1 MKKLRLLIILLSLST
16 FVGCNS
22 AQKNQPEQQE
32 QKQGQPAISDE
43 VKQYLKEQ
51 GIDVSKP
58 VGPMLSTNV
67 QEAEINVDCAE
78 TLSDFLHVERY
89 NNFES
94 SMEFVDQR
102 DADIKFFNESGLHGK
117 IYRVWFIGNSY
128 YDEITDKVDIS
139 EMSDYL
145 SDASKISD
153 YVLVNCSHLGVV
165 RGWDVSDDIKVERLS
180 KILKELKKN
189 FPKIKYIEA
198 TNEPDYANEGVTPD
212 NYYDYYKIYYQA
224 VNKVNDELNPE
235 IPLLVG
241 GPSVSQFSMKWLQPF
256 LDAYVKDPSPEKR
269 LDFISYH
276 GYYTKPD
283 SAYILFKDDPS
294 LVKEQR
300 TLLNRELA
308 SRGIRIDIPVFI
320 TEMGIY
326 PGPAFDDFVTMKND
340 HLRQAV
346 GMASLFYWYLT
357 TADKTYPFNWVMRH
371 RKEGRK
377 DQLVTRNEFGQP
389 MIETQKLTPYGNM
402 MVMMSKMKDTRISS
416 TSSTEIEEGKGL
428 YSLATKD
435 ESGISVMVWNFQSRD
450 TQGFDATLNLNNLH
464 KALNTKNVNVKL
476 YKIDGEHSNYHTDLE
491 NCNLQMVEEKT
502 IKTDDV
508 FKSTLHF
515 EPNTLQLI
523 VLEPAETN

>member
-1 MKKLRLLIILLSLST
+1 M
-16 FVGCNS
+16 
-22 AQKNQPEQQE
+22 
-32 QKQGQPAISDE
+32 
-43 VKQYLKEQ
+43 KEQ
-51 GIDVSKP
+51 GIDISKP
-58 VGPMLSTNV
+58 VGPMIATSV
-67 QEAEINVDCAE
+67 KEAEINVDCSE
-78 TLSDFLHVERY
+78 TQGRFLHVERY

-94 SMEFVDQR
+94 SMEFVEQR
-102 DADIKFFNESGLHGK
+102 DTDVKFFNESGLHGN

-128 YDEITDKVDIS
+128 YDENSGAVDIS
-139 EMSDYL
+139 AMSDYL
-145 SDASKISD
+145 SAASKISD

-165 RGWDVSDDIKVERLS
+165 RGWEVSDAEKVERLA
-180 KILKELKKN
+180 KILKELKTN

-212 NYYDYYKIYYQA
+212 NYYKYYQIYYQA
-224 VNKVNDELNPE
+224 VSRVNAELNPE

-241 GPSVSQFSMKWLQPF
+241 GPAISQFSLKWLQPF
-256 LDAYVKDPSPEKR
+256 LNAYAEDSSPDKR

-283 SAYILFKDDPS
+283 SEYILFKDDPS
-294 LVKEQR
+294 LVKEQH

-308 SRGIRIDIPVFI
+308 GRKISTEIPVFI

-340 HLRQAV
+340 HLRQAA

-357 TADKTYPFNWVMRH
+357 TSDNTYPFNWVMRH

-377 DQLVTRNEFGQP
+377 DQLVTRDEYGQP
-389 MIETQKLTPYGNM
+389 LVYTNKFTPYGNM
-402 MVMMSKMKDTRISS
+402 MLMMSKMKDTRIS
-416 TSSTEIEEGKGL
+416 TITSTEITEGKGL

-435 ESGISVMVWNFQSRD
+435 ESGISIMLWNFQSRN
-450 TQGFDATLNLNNLH
+450 TEGFDATLKVGNLPDGL
-464 KALNTKNVNVKL
+464 KAKNVRVKL
-476 YKIDGEHSNYHTDLE
+476 YKIDGETSNYHADLV

-502 IKTDDV
+502 VKTDLV
-508 FKSTLHF
+508 FESALHF

-523 VLEPAETN
+523 VLEPLEIK